1 MKLRTAATKTWSL
14 LCVML
19 LAITMLTQAAA
30 QTASAATSTLPCD
43 VFASGGQSCV
53 AAYSTV
59 RALSASYGGPLYQVT
74 RQSDG
79 TSTDIGLLSTGGYV
93 NAAAQDGFC
102 VNTVCTITRIYDQS
116 GNHSDLGLGP
126 AGSSG
131 SANIPAR
138 ADALPVTVA
147 GHEAYGVRITAKVGY
162 RYVPSTAN
170 APAKGMAVNGQPE
183 SMYEVASG
191 TDATDH
197 CCFDFGNM
205 ETSATDTGNGHM
217 DAIIISTWCG
227 VGPCSGN
234 GPWIQADLEN
244 GVYMGNG
251 SSANPSNVSEN
262 SKFITAVLRNDGQS
276 QFALDG
282 GDATRSTLTSLYSGS
297 LPSGGYAPM
306 HQEGGIGLG
315 VGGDQSDMA
324 PGAFFEGA
332 IVSGYASNSTV
343 ASVQSNIAA
352 AAYSGTSGGGPGVPV
367 TGPGGSCLDVSGN
380 DNGGNGTPVDIWT
393 CQHDAV
399 DQSWQYLRTTPDQ
412 GLPSGAAI
420 PSWQNPEELVTM
432 GRCLDVDGNVTTP
445 GAKVELWTCNG
456 VGGQKW
462 VPQSNG
468 TLLNPQSGLCLTSP
482 GGSTSNGT
490 VLDIETCSGSSG
502 QRFVISPGWLI
513 QGQTISAPAGKC
525 VGSTSGAAAV
535 AGTAV
540 DIASCAREAADQYW
554 WQNGDGS
561 ITALNMCL
569 DVDGNVTTPG
579 TKVELWTCNGVG
591 GQKWVQQTDG
601 TLLNPQSGLCLT
613 DPGGST
619 SGGTVLDI
627 EACSAASD
635 QQFYVN
641 SGHPISAP
649 GGKCVDVP
657 GDDLY
662 GAIGPQLQLWDCQ
675 ATAVDQHWTYDEPS
689 QSLQSL
695 GKCLDIDGDST
706 ASGAHVELWACN
718 GIGGQRWVQQPD
730 GSLLNPQS
738 GLCLTDPGG
747 NTANGTQ
754 LDIEA
759 CTGGAAQQFNYQTAV
774 ALAPGMEISF
784 RATTACCTGDFIR
797 HQNGR
802 AILSPITVTSS
813 TLDKQD
819 ATWIVRRGLANSSC
833 LSFESKDYPNGYLRQ
848 TSGAV
853 YQQQNDGTQQFAS
866 DATFC
871 AVPGKNGQGESLSWN
886 ATPAD
891 YLRHYNGEL
900 YVASDGGADA
910 WDSATSWTDDVS
922 WLPRPAWAP

>member
-14 LCVML
+14 VCVVL
-19 LAITMLTQAAA
+19 LAVTMLTQAAA
-30 QTASAATSTLPCD
+30 PPARASTSTLPCD
-43 VFASGGQSCV
+43 VFASGGQTCA

-59 RALSASYGGPLYQVT
+59 RALSAGYSGPLYQVT

-79 TSTDIGLLSTGGYV
+79 TTSDIGLLSTGGYA
-93 NAAAQDGFC
+93 NAAAQDSFC
-102 VNTVCTITRIYDQS
+102 ANTVCTITKIYDQS

-131 SANIPAR
+131 SANIAAR
-138 ADALPVTVA
+138 ADALPVTVN
-147 GHEAYGVRITAKVGY
+147 GHKAYGVRITAKVGY
-162 RYVPSTAN
+162 RYIPSTAGSP
-170 APAKGMAVNGQPE
+170 APGMAVNGQPE

-205 ETSATDTGNGHM
+205 ETSATDTGAGHM
-217 DAIIISTWCG
+217 DALIISTWCG
-227 VGPCSGN
+227 VSPCTGK
-234 GPWIQADLEN
+234 GPWVQADMEN

-282 GDATRSTLTSLYSGS
+282 GDATGSSLTSLYSGA
-297 LPSGGYAPM
+297 LPSGYSPM

-332 IVSGYASNSTV
+332 IVSGYASNSTI
-343 ASVQSNIAA
+343 ASVQTNIASA
-352 AAYSGTSGGGPGVPV
+352 SYAGTSGGGPGVPV

-380 DNGGNGTPVDIWT
+380 DNGGDGTAVDIWS

-399 DQSWQYLRTTPDQ
+399 DQNWQYLRTVPDQ
-412 GLPSGAAI
+412 GLPSNTAA
-420 PSWQNPEELVTM
+420 PSWQYPEELVTM
-432 GRCLDVDGNVTTP
+432 GRCLDIDGNGTASGT
-445 GAKVELWTCNG
+445 KVELWDCNG
-456 VGGQKW
+456 VGGQQW

-482 GGSTSNGT
+482 NGSTANGT
-490 VLDIETCSGSSG
+490 VLDIEACTAAADQQFLISS
-502 QRFVISPGWLI
+502 GWLI
-513 QGQTISAPAGKC
+513 QGQTISAPAGDC
-525 VGSTSGAAAV
+525 VGSTAGAAAV

-540 DIASCAREAADQYW
+540 DLASCAREDADQYW
-554 WQNGDGS
+554 WQNGDES

-569 DVDGNVTTPG
+569 DIDGNVTASG

-591 GQKWVQQTDG
+591 GQKWVQQTNG

-613 DPGGST
+613 DPGSST
-619 SGGTVLDI
+619 TAGTVLDI
-627 EACSAASD
+627 EACTGAAD
-635 QQFYVN
+635 QQFFVN

-657 GDDLY
+657 GNDLY
-662 GAIGPQLQLWDCQ
+662 GAIGPQLQIWDCQ
-675 ATAVDQHWTYDEPS
+675 SYAVDQHWTYNTASE
-689 QSLQSL
+689 SLQDL

-718 GIGGQRWVQQPD
+718 GIGGQKWVQQPD
-730 GSLLNPQS
+730 GTLINPQS
-738 GLCLTDPGG
+738 GLCLTDPGD
-747 NTANGTQ
+747 NTADGTQ

-759 CTGGAAQQFNYQTAV
+759 CTGGASQQFGYLSAV
-774 ALAPGMEISF
+774 ALASGTEVSF
-784 RATTACCTGDFIR
+784 RATTSCCTGDFIR
-797 HQNGR
+797 HQNGV
-802 AILSPITVTSS
+802 AMISPITVASS
-813 TLDKQD
+813 TTDKQD
-819 ATWIVRRGLANSSC
+819 ATWIVEPGLANSSC
-833 LSFESKDYPNGYLRQ
+833 VSFESKNYPNGYLRQ

-853 YQQQNDGTQQFAS
+853 YQQQNDGTAQFAS

-871 AVPGKNGQGESLSWN
+871 ATPGKNGQGESLSWN

-891 YLRHYNGEL
+891 YLRHYSGDV
-900 YVASDGGADA
+900 YVASDGGTAA
-910 WDSATSWTDDVS
+910 WDSTTSWTDDVS
-922 WLPRPAWAP
+922 WLPHPAWAP

>member
-1 MKLRTAATKTWSL
+1 MKLRTAATKAWSL
-14 LCVML
+14 ACVVL
-19 LAITMLTQAAA
+19 LAVTMLTQATA
-30 QTASAATSTLPCD
+30 QTAAAATTPTLPCD
-43 VFASGGQSCV
+43 VFAAGGQTCV

-59 RALSASYGGPLYQVT
+59 RALSASYDGPLYQVT

-93 NAAAQDGFC
+93 DAATQDGFC

-116 GNHSDLGLGP
+116 GNHSDLSLGP

-131 SANIPAR
+131 SANIAAV
-138 ADALPVTVA
+138 ADALPVTVD
-147 GHEAYGVRITAKVGY
+147 GHEAYGVRITARVGY
-162 RYVPSTAN
+162 RYVPSTPN
-170 APAKGMAVNGQPE
+170 TPAPGMATNGQPE

-191 TDATDH
+191 TDATDQ

-217 DAIIISTWCG
+217 DALIISTFCG
-227 VGPCSGN
+227 VSPCTGK

-251 SSANPSNVSEN
+251 STSNPSNVSEN

-282 GDATRSTLTSLYSGS
+282 GDATQPTLTSLYSGA

-306 HQEGGIGLG
+306 RQEGGIGLG

-332 IVSGYASNSTV
+332 IVSGYASNATV
-343 ASVQSNIAA
+343 ASVQSNIASA
-352 AAYSGTSGGGPGVPV
+352 SYSGTSGGGPGMPV
-367 TGPGGSCLDVSGN
+367 TGPGGTCLDVNGD
-380 DNGGNGTPVDIWT
+380 DNGVDGTPVDIWS

-399 DQSWQYLRTTPDQ
+399 DQDWQYLRTAPDQ

-420 PSWQNPEELVTM
+420 PSWQYPEELVTM
-432 GRCLDVDGNVTTP
+432 GRCLDIDGTAAGT
-445 GAKVELWTCNG
+445 KVELWDCNG
-456 VGGQKW
+456 VGGQQW
-462 VPQSNG
+462 VPQANG

-482 GGSTSNGT
+482 GGSTANGT
-490 VLDIETCSGSSG
+490 VLDIETCADSVG
-502 QRFVISPGWLI
+502 QQFLISNGWLI
-513 QGQTISAPAGKC
+513 QGQTISAPVGDC
-525 VGSTSGAAAV
+525 VGDVSGAAAV
-535 AGTAV
+535 AGAAV
-540 DIASCAREAADQYW
+540 AMETCARQDADQYW
-554 WQNGDGS
+554 WQNGDDS

-569 DVDGNVTTPG
+569 DIDGNSTAVG
-579 TKVELWTCNGVG
+579 AKVELWTCNGVG
-591 GQKWVQQTDG
+591 GQKWVQQLDG

-619 SGGTVLDI
+619 STGTVLDI
-627 EACSAASD
+627 ESCEGAAD
-635 QQFYVN
+635 QQFFVN

-657 GDDLY
+657 GNDLY

-675 ATAVDQHWTYDEPS
+675 PYAVDQHWTYDASS
-689 QSLQSL
+689 QTLQTL
-695 GKCLDIDGDST
+695 GKCMDIDGDST
-706 ASGAHVELWACN
+706 TSGAHVELWACN
-718 GIGGQRWVQQPD
+718 GVGGQKWVQQPD
-730 GSLLNPQS
+730 GTLVNPQS
-738 GLCLTDPGG
+738 GLCLTDPGD
-747 NTANGTQ
+747 NTADGTQ
-754 LDIEA
+754 FDIEA
-759 CTGGAAQQFNYQTAV
+759 CAGSASQQFGYLTAV
-774 ALAPGMEISF
+774 ALAPGAEVSF
-784 RATTACCTGDFIR
+784 RATTPCCTGDFIR

-802 AILSPITVTSS
+802 AILSAITVANP

-819 ATWIVRRGLANSSC
+819 ATWIVEPGLANSSC

-848 TSGAV
+848 TAGAV
-853 YQQQNDGTQQFAS
+853 YQQQDDGTAQFAS

-871 AVPGKNGQGESLSWN
+871 ASPGQNGQGESLSWN

-891 YLRHYNGEL
+891 YLRHYDGEL
-900 YVASDGGADA
+900 YVAGDGGSDA
-910 WDSATSWTDDVS
+910 WDSSTSWTDDVS
-922 WLPRPAWAP
+922 WIPVPAWAP